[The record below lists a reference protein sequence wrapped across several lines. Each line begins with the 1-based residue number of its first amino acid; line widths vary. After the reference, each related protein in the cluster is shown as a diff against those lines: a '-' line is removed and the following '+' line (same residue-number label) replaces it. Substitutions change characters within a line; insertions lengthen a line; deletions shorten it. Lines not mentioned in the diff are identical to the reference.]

1 MLQKVRSGGTF
12 IKFMLV
18 LVLIAVAVLCAQASA
33 VPGREYSQPTDKKSV
48 DFTLTQVQKDFLKA
62 VMDDLRKMG
71 KGDVAVSLN
80 KYIGEGRVAFVEKGE
95 PGVEGGFLIPT
106 DSNILIFA
114 KEDPDR
120 WTQLKEETVVFRDR
134 GNSKMEKQNKDNGQ
148 VLIRSAAYTMIH
160 EEVHM
165 GQHNPLQTT
174 GDEDPAYYAAI
185 IEAQRVINEDMQ
197 KIQEILDKEERLPGD
212 QDKLNELMQD
222 LNINCRAYKIMINDL
237 QQAVDES
244 QGSLLNWLYPKVIP
258 EYFKNA
264 TSDMDRLTQEA
275 KDLIDRAS
283 LGKSL
288 GKESPSAGSVGRI
301 IGTKGAFI
309 SSGNIVGGTDH
320 LGFANCLC
328 KCGCSQAGWACGS
341 GAGCGYIG
349 SPLGDCICSGYGEG
363 HASIPGS
370 GECYDGCLSQ
380 YKVTAM
386 KGNITPLLPANPLR
400 DNGLPSDRLIQ
411 TTGETLMLL
420 QDGSKVLAKP
430 GSTFNFTSPE
440 PGRVRANL
448 LLGSLWIEHGESS
461 SSLEVQMANKTIQP
475 KGTEFVCQWD
485 GAGGKVSVA
494 EGSVSI
500 TDGASQETLQA
511 GKEISLPQGTVEDYD
526 LSQDQSGLVA
536 GLPLRDL
543 ILEEGEPE
551 PFGEYDPA
559 FQGGQIPED
568 WLWQDP
574 GSDAEWTASSSGGL
588 VVTVPDGNEFWGYP
602 GVTAAQRSDA
612 PRLLHKVTGDFDL
625 QGRVTLETNATD
637 LATVEFIYYSPGSF
651 IGQKSGL
658 MKQDLLSEHYSLPGG
673 GWLRAGGLDKLP
685 VLGRP
690 SQVTYSGNSAE
701 LKSAPDAPEGPVFL
715 KFSRRGNILKTYHSL
730 DGESWTLS
738 SRQEVDLSQ
747 TIWIGWV
754 FKRMA
759 YEGLKDE
766 PAVLTLE
773 DVRLKTAEPGSLPVL
788 EWDQVLQAG
797 STRIEESGIQ
807 LSLDGSARGL
817 TAVVKGQPLIG
828 DFQATV
834 SFQAENVPP
843 QSGESRYLALT
854 ASNSS
859 GQNSTYVGW
868 ISDSGH
874 VSPLY
879 TTEFF
884 SSGYARDGAHD
895 YTDDWSGKL
904 RMVRQEGNLSTYFWK
919 NGDWSMLGN
928 FQKGYPDPVYI
939 GLEVCN
945 EREAAANASMT
956 VDFAIDEIIGDV
968 ASAPAFIG
976 EGENSIDTSG
986 ISEENDFSEPSI
998 GEEDVLEED
1007 FREDQV
1013 LVEPAGEMDASGNFI
1028 QETDQE
1034 TGADPSDNPEGS
1046 ALFLPQRN
1054 FAFERWGAYNYEQ
1067 SSGRTYFT
1075 GYVPEPTYGMED
1087 SSLPLLWEESGD
1099 KSLMALGLAS
1109 EVLIDN
1115 YQEQTITKNSSLIL
1129 SDGYQLH
1136 VMSVEA
1142 QGERAYLEL
1151 TRYGEVLDSC
1161 TVRPNASFSG
1171 DTYCYKTDMGSAKGM
1186 VVIAVHFKNAFA
1198 GLYDCLATC
1207 DGVFQISSSPISYSQ
1222 LESGG

>member
-1 MLQKVRSGGTF
+1 MPAWGDWTLGQYWNS
-12 IKFMLV
+12 I
-18 LVLIAVAVLCAQASA
+18 
-33 VPGREYSQPTDKKSV
+33 REIPE
-48 DFTLTQVQKDFLKA
+48 
-62 VMDDLRKMG
+62 MD
-71 KGDVAVSLN
+71 
-80 KYIGEGRVAFVEKGE
+80 AF
-95 PGVEGGFLIPT
+95 
-106 DSNILIFA
+106 
-114 KEDPDR
+114 
-120 WTQLKEETVVFRDR
+120 FRAT
-134 GNSKMEKQNKDNGQ
+134 K
-148 VLIRSAAYTMIH
+148 T
-160 EEVHM
+160 
-165 GQHNPLQTT
+165 
-174 GDEDPAYYAAI
+174 
-185 IEAQRVINEDMQ
+185 
-197 KIQEILDKEERLPGD
+197 
-212 QDKLNELMQD
+212 
-222 LNINCRAYKIMINDL
+222 NINGTSSGKRPSSSASSGKII
-237 QQAVDES
+237 S
-244 QGSLLNWLYPKVIP
+244 
-258 EYFKNA
+258 
-264 TSDMDRLTQEA
+264 
-275 KDLIDRAS
+275 
-283 LGKSL
+283 
-288 GKESPSAGSVGRI
+288 
-301 IGTKGAFI
+301 TKGAFI

-328 KCGCSQAGWACGS
+328 KCGCSQLGWACGS
-341 GAGCGYIG
+341 GVGCGYIG

-400 DNGLPSDRLIQ
+400 DNGLPSDSLIQ
-411 TTGETLMLL
+411 TTAETLMLL

-430 GSTFNFTSPE
+430 GSTFNFTSPD
-440 PGRVRANL
+440 PGKIRANL
-448 LLGSLWIEHGESS
+448 LLGSLWIEHGASS
-461 SSLEVQMANKTIQP
+461 SSLEVQMAGKTIQP

-500 TDGASQETLQA
+500 TDGASLETLQA
-511 GKEISLPQGTVEDYD
+511 GKEISLPQGTVGDYD
-526 LSQDQSGLVA
+526 LSQDQGGLVA

-559 FQGGQIPED
+559 FEGGKIPKD

-588 VVTVPDGNEFWGYP
+588 MVTVPDGNEFWGYP
-602 GVTAAQRSDA
+602 GVTAAPRSDA
-612 PRLLHKVTGDFDL
+612 PRLMHKVTGDFDL
-625 QGRVTLETNATD
+625 QGRVILETGATD

-658 MKQDLLSEHYSLPGG
+658 MKQDLLGEHYNLPGG
-673 GWLRAGGLDKLP
+673 GWLRAGGLNKLP

-701 LKSAPDAPEGPVFL
+701 LKSAPDAPEGPVYL
-715 KFSRRGNILKTYHSL
+715 KFTRRGNILKTYHSL

-738 SRQEVDLSQ
+738 SRQEVNLSQ

-759 YEGLKDE
+759 YDGLKDD
-766 PAVLTLE
+766 PASVTLE
-773 DVRLKTAEPGSLPVL
+773 DVRLKTAEPGSLLVL

-797 STRIEESGIQ
+797 SARIDESGIQ
-807 LSLDGSARGL
+807 LRLDGSARGL
-817 TAVVKGQPLIG
+817 TAVVKGQPLMG

-874 VSPLY
+874 ISPLY
-879 TTEFF
+879 LTEFF
-884 SSGYARDGAHD
+884 AARYLREGNHD

-919 NGDWSMLGN
+919 NGDWSMLGD

-945 EREAAANASMT
+945 EREASANASMT
-956 VDFAIDEIIGDV
+956 VDFTIDEIVGDV
-968 ASAPAFIG
+968 ASAPAFNA

-1075 GYVPEPTYGMED
+1075 GYVPESTYRMED

-1099 KSLMALGLAS
+1099 KSLIALGLAS

-1115 YQEQTITKNSSLIL
+1115 YQEETITKNYSLNL
-1129 SDGYQLH
+1129 SEGYQLH
-1136 VMSVEA
+1136 IMSVDA

-1151 TRYGEVLDSC
+1151 TRYGEVLDSG
-1161 TVRPNASFSG
+1161 TVSPNASFSG

-1186 VVIAVHFKNAFA
+1186 VIIAVHFKNAFA
-1198 GLYDCLATC
+1198 GLYDCLATY

-1222 LESGG
+1222 LERGG

>member
-1 MLQKVRSGGTF
+1 M
-12 IKFMLV
+12 V
-18 LVLIAVAVLCAQASA
+18 LVAVAVLCAQASA

-48 DFTLTQVQKDFLKA
+48 DYTLTQVQKDFLKA

-80 KYIGEGRVAFVEKGE
+80 KYIGEGRVTFVEKGE

-106 DSNILIFA
+106 ESNILIFA

-134 GNSKMEKQNKDNGQ
+134 GNSKMEKQNKDNVQ

-185 IEAQRVINEDMQ
+185 IEAQRIINEDMK
-197 KIQEILDKEERLPGD
+197 KIQEILDKEEREPGD
-212 QDKLNELMQD
+212 QDRLNELMQD

-244 QGSLLNWLYPKVIP
+244 QGSLLNWLYPKVTP
-258 EYFKNA
+258 EYFKYA

-275 KDLIDRAS
+275 KDLINRAS
-283 LGKSL
+283 LGKR
-288 GKESPSAGSVGRI
+288 GPSAGSVGRI
-301 IGTKGAFI
+301 ISTKGAFI
-309 SSGNIVGGTDH
+309 SPGNIVGGTDH

-328 KCGCSQAGWACGS
+328 KCGCSQLGWACGS

-349 SPLGDCICSGYGEG
+349 SPLGDCSCAGYGEG

-370 GECYDGCLSQ
+370 GECYDGCISQ
-380 YKVTAM
+380 YKITAM
-386 KGNITPLLPANPLR
+386 KGNITPLLPVNPLR

-420 QDGSKVLAKP
+420 QDGSKVLAKG

-440 PGRVRANL
+440 PGRTRANL
-448 LLGSLWIEHGESS
+448 LLGSLWIEHAPAGGG
-461 SSLEVQMANKTIQP
+461 LVVQMAGKTIQP
-475 KGTEFVCQWD
+475 RGTEFVCQWD
-485 GAGGKVSVA
+485 GAVGKVSVA
-494 EGSVSI
+494 EGLVSI
-500 TDGASQETLQA
+500 TDGASEETLPA
-511 GKEISLPQGTVEDYD
+511 GKEISLPQGTVGDYD
-526 LSQDQSGLVA
+526 LGQDEGGLVA
-536 GLPLRDL
+536 GIPLRDL

-551 PFGEYDPA
+551 PFGEYNPA
-559 FQGGQIPED
+559 FEGGQIPED

-588 VVTVPDGNEFWGYP
+588 AVTVPDGNEFWGYP

-625 QGRVTLETNATD
+625 QGRVILETAATD

-651 IGQKSGL
+651 IGEKSGL
-658 MKQDLLSEHYSLPGG
+658 MKQDLLGEHYNLPGG
-673 GWLRAGGLDKLP
+673 GWLRAGSLNKLP
-685 VLGRP
+685 VMGRP

-701 LKSAPDAPEGPVFL
+701 LRSAPDAPDRPVYL
-715 KFSRRGNILKTYHSL
+715 KFSRRGNMLKTYHSL
-730 DGESWTLS
+730 DGESWILS
-738 SRQEVDLSQ
+738 SRQEVNLSQ

-759 YEGLKDE
+759 YDSLADE
-766 PAVLTLE
+766 VAAVTLE

-797 STRIEESGIQ
+797 SVQIDESGIQ
-807 LSLDGSARGL
+807 LRLDGSPKGL
-817 TAVVKGQPLIG
+817 TAVMKGQPLIG

-834 SFQAENVPP
+834 SFQAENIAP
-843 QSGESRYLALT
+843 QSGESRYLALK
-854 ASNSS
+854 ASNCS

-868 ISDSGH
+868 ISDSDH
-874 VSPLY
+874 ISPLY
-879 TTEFF
+879 ITEFH
-884 SSGYARDGAHD
+884 SVGGGGDNAHD

-904 RMVRQEGNLSTYFWK
+904 RLVRQDANISTYFWK
-919 NGDWSMLGN
+919 NGNWTMLGD

-939 GLEVCN
+939 SLEVSN
-945 EREAAANASMT
+945 EREATANASMT
-956 VDFAIDEIIGDV
+956 VDFTIDEIVGDV
-968 ASAPAFIG
+968 ASSSTS
-976 EGENSIDTSG
+976 EGEAEDSID
-986 ISEENDFSEPSI
+986 ISETEGNGLSEPDVR
-998 GEEDVLEED
+998 EEDV
-1007 FREDQV
+1007 REDQV
-1013 LVEPAGEMDASGNFI
+1013 LVEPAGQMDASGNFI
-1028 QETDQE
+1028 QEADQE
-1034 TGADPSDNPEGS
+1034 MGADPSDNPEGR

-1054 FAFERWGAYNYEQ
+1054 FAFERWGAYNYEE
-1067 SSGRTYFT
+1067 SSGGIYFT
-1075 GYVPEPTYGMED
+1075 GYVPEPTYRMED
-1087 SSLPLLWEESGD
+1087 SSLPRLWEESGD

-1109 EVLIDN
+1109 EVLIDDN
-1115 YQEQTITKNSSLIL
+1115 QEKTITKNFSLDL
-1129 SDGYQLH
+1129 SEGYQLH
-1136 VMSVEA
+1136 IKSYDPES
-1142 QGERAYLEL
+1142 ERAYLEL
-1151 TRYGEVLDSC
+1151 TRYGEVLDSS
-1161 TVRPNASFSG
+1161 TVSPFASLSEA
-1171 DTYCYKTDMGSAKGM
+1171 TYCYKTDMGSAKDM

-1198 GLYDCLATC
+1198 GSDGFIVTC
-1207 DGVFQISSSPISYSQ
+1207 DGVFQISSSPISYDQ
-1222 LESGG
+1222 LERGG